1 MSWNTAYLDALGIA
15 RWELRD
21 EQPRHEQ
28 ADAKIEQP
36 EAKEQ
41 MAFKSAVQDE
51 TAINEAASKKSRNA
65 TLVESSET
73 GVTGQHQNVGI
84 KALVNHPNAKFAVL
98 VSAEASKKELQMAW
112 KQLKFAWKQWQNQEI
127 PASLFQLD
135 PNSDY
140 QLSQIE
146 TQQLIL
152 LDTTDTSD
160 QEQKMQA
167 PQLSHL
173 AKEKKL
179 WWNLLQE
186 VQQRSQL
193 L

>member
-15 RWELRD
+15 RWELR
-21 EQPRHEQ
+21 EQQPQEEQ
-28 ADAKIEQP
+28 ADAKLEQT

-41 MAFKSAVQDE
+41 VASKSVVQDE
-51 TAINEAASKKSRNA
+51 AAINEATSNNSSD
-65 TLVESSET
+65 TSLVESSKT
-73 GVTGQHQNVGI
+73 GVAQHQNVGI

-98 VSAEASKKELQMAW
+98 VAAEASKKELQMAW

-146 TQQLIL
+146 AQQLII
-152 LDTTDTSD
+152 LDTTDASN

-167 PQLSHL
+167 PQLSNL

-179 WWNLLQE
+179 WWSLLQQ

>member
-15 RWELRD
+15 RWELR
-21 EQPRHEQ
+21 EQQPQEEQ
-28 ADAKIEQP
+28 ADAKLEQT

-41 MAFKSAVQDE
+41 VASKSVVQDE
-51 TAINEAASKKSRNA
+51 AAINEAVSNKSPEA
-65 TLVESSET
+65 ILVESSKIGEAE
-73 GVTGQHQNVGI
+73 QLQNVGI
-84 KALVNHPNAKFAVL
+84 KALVNHPHAKFAVL
-98 VSAEASKKELQMAW
+98 VAAEASKKELQMAW

-146 TQQLIL
+146 AQQLIL
-152 LDTTDTSD
+152 LDTTDASN

-167 PQLSHL
+167 PQLSNL

-179 WWNLLQE
+179 WWSLLQQ